1 MKKQE
6 PLLSIKKLNITAGQL
21 PLIKDLNLELYS
33 GECRVISAPTG
44 TGKTT
49 LFNCIADLLPQ
60 QTFNVTGQ
68 ILKAPGIKIAYVFQE
83 PRLIPGLSALKN
95 VMLPL
100 ENIMDSQR
108 AQSSAR
114 VWLER
119 FKLSGKIHELP
130 ANLSGGEQQRVNL
143 ARAFAYNPNLLLL
156 DEPFSSQDEQNAQ
169 NIYSLLKEMLFIPN
183 TAALVITHNLAFFD
197 DNSIITW

>member
-6 PLLSIKKLNITAGQL
+6 PLLCIKKLNICAGQL
-21 PLIKDLNLELYS
+21 PLINDFNLELHA

-49 LFNCIADLLPQ
+49 LFNYIAGLLPQ
-60 QTFNVTGQ
+60 SNFEVTGE
-68 ILKAPGIKIAYVFQE
+68 IIKSPGLKIAYVFQE
-83 PRLIPGLSALKN
+83 PRLISSISALKN

-114 VWLER
+114 EWLER

-130 ANLSGGEQQRVNL
+130 VNLSGGEQQRVNL
-143 ARAFAYNPNLLLL
+143 ARAFAYSPNLLLL
-156 DEPFSSQDEQNAQ
+156 DEPFSSQDEQNAK

-197 DNSIITW
+197 DNSIIH